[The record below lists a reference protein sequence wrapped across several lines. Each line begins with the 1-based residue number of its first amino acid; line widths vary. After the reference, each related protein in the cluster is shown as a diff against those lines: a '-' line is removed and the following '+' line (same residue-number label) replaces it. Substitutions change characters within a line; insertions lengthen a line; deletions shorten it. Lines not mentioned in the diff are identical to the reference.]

1 MALPMF
7 QHLTRVFDAG
17 KLSGDF
23 VLSPIPAY
31 STDKWM
37 NGSFQAGF
45 DRYIEDRI
53 GFRNFFVRLNNQI
66 DLSLFGCVNAEGL
79 VAGKNNILYEYDYIR
94 AYTGGDFI
102 GKRTINR
109 SMNKLKFLQEHLKKE
124 FNIDIILI
132 FEPSKAR
139 VQPEF
144 IPDRYLDEGISL
156 SNYEYFKQKAEELN
170 INHLDL
176 NHYLNLVSDTIR
188 YPVYPPY
195 GIHWSEHTMSF
206 VTDTLVRFIEAK
218 RNIDMP
224 EFSVETRIVPDSISA
239 SDYDA
244 GMTANLLFTM
254 PQPELPYPFFTFYQD
269 TSKQKPRVL
278 AVADSYY
285 WNIFNTRLPQ
295 NLFANQAFWY
305 FNAKVYPDFYFGEKW
320 VKDLDIKKEVEQQ
333 DVILL
338 GVTERFLYKFGWEF
352 VDQLYDLYTPKYSGD
367 IVEKYEISI
376 RNFSQWFDQLH
387 DSAVKKG
394 VPLESLIRANAH
406 EQAIK
411 EEFETY
417 LTWYGPRYYKR
428 IIREDLPWRDSIV
441 AKANRK
447 GVDFETQLE
456 KEAMF
461 VFESNHPEIFH
472 KHEVINAYVDSISN
486 SQEWMKII
494 SEKAE
499 NFYMP
504 VDEMVKIDAEYMAWM
519 YLKNETPFKR
529 RVRFYENLI
538 RNTPEWLATIKEK
551 AREKDILLDEMIKMD
566 ATYMAN
572 EELKKKQENE

>member
-1 MALPMF
+1 MF
-7 QHLTRVFDAG
+7 QHFSKVFDTG

-23 VLSPIPAY
+23 VLSPLPAY

-37 NGSFQAGF
+37 SGTFQAGF

-66 DLSLFGCVNAEGL
+66 DLSLFGHVNAEGL

-109 SMNKLKFLQEHLKKE
+109 TMDKLKFLQDHLKKE
-124 FNIDIILI
+124 FDIDVILI

-139 VQPEF
+139 IQPEF
-144 IPDRYLDEGISL
+144 IPDRYLDDGISL
-156 SNYEYFKQKAEELN
+156 SNYEYFRQKAEELN

-188 YPVYPPY
+188 YPVYPTY

-206 VTDTLVRFIEAK
+206 VTDTLVRFIEAR

-244 GMTANLLFTM
+244 GMTANLLFRL
-254 PQPELPYPFFTFYQD
+254 PQPDLPYPFFTFYED

-320 VKDLDIKKEVEQQ
+320 VKDLDIRKEVEQQ

-338 GVTERFLYKFGWEF
+338 GITERFLYKFGWEF
-352 VDQLYDLYTPKYSGD
+352 VDQLYDIYTPNYSGD
-367 IVEKYEISI
+367 IIEKYEIRI

-387 DSAVKKG
+387 DSAVKKD

-411 EEFETY
+411 EDFETY

-428 IIREDLPWRDSIV
+428 IIREDQPWRDSIMQ
-441 AKANRK
+441 KATRQ
-447 GVDFETQLE
+447 GVDFEAQME

-472 KHEVINAYVDSISN
+472 KYEVIHAYTDSISN
-486 SQEWMKII
+486 NREWMKTIR
-494 SEKAE
+494 EKADRY
-499 NFYMP
+499 YMP

-519 YLKNETPFKR
+519 YLKDETPFKR
-529 RVRFYENLI
+529 RVRHYEDLI
-538 RNTPEWLATIKEK
+538 RNTPEWLETIKGK
-551 AREKDILLDEMIKMD
+551 AKERGISLDEMIKMD

-572 EELKKKQENE
+572 EELKKKEQNEQ